1 MMKEM
6 EMRTENPKEICRR
19 QFIKRA
25 SIALSA
31 IPVLQI
37 GTLALSG
44 CTKSSNPVLQAQSS
58 TVKPENLSPRIKMV
72 SDDEPGVPMIVSG
85 IIYAADGVTPAE
97 GVTLYVYHTDARGLY
112 SDEDGNGGPPKPRLK
127 GWMKTGADGRYEFR
141 SIKPASYPGS
151 RNPAHIHSSVA
162 AAGHTER
169 WIKEFWFEGDPFIP
183 REMSTRAS
191 GQGAFSEIMA
201 LKSGENG
208 ILKYTR
214 DIKLERQT

>member
-1 MMKEM
+1 
-6 EMRTENPKEICRR
+6 MRTEKPQEICRR

-31 IPVLQI
+31 IPALQL

-44 CTKSSNPVLQAQSS
+44 CTRSSNSFAQSQS
-58 TVKPENLSPRIKMV
+58 LTVKPEKLSPRIKMV

-85 IIYAADGVTPAE
+85 IIYKWDGVTPAE

-112 SDEDGNGGPPKPRLK
+112 SEQDGNGGPPNARLK

-141 SIKPASYPGS
+141 TIKPASYPGS

-162 AAGHTER
+162 APGYTER
-169 WIKEFWFEGDPFIP
+169 WIEEFWFEGDPYITP
-183 REMSTRAS
+183 EMRSRVR
-191 GQGAFSEIMA
+191 GAGSFSPIMA
-201 LKSGENG
+201 VRSERDGVLKA
-208 ILKYTR
+208 TR
-214 DIKLERQT
+214 DIQLERQ

>member
-1 MMKEM
+1 
-6 EMRTENPKEICRR
+6 MRTDKPKEICRR

-31 IPVLQI
+31 IPALQI

-44 CTKSSNPVLQAQSS
+44 CTKSSDPALQAQSL
-58 TVKPENLSPRIKMV
+58 TAKPEKLTSRIKMV

-112 SDEDGNGGPPKPRLK
+112 SDEDGRGGPPKPRLK

-162 AAGHTER
+162 AAGSTEH

-183 REMSTRAS
+183 GDLQARAS
-191 GQGAFSEIMA
+191 GQGLFSEIMA
-201 LKSGENG
+201 LNSRENG
-208 ILKYTR
+208 LLKYTR
-214 DIKLERQT
+214 NIKLERQT